1 MKLVVNRCHGSFG
14 LSDAAYERMIEL
26 GIEAV
31 EYTRDKSWNDKKV
44 IFDNRIASGSC
55 TLFNGC
61 NYWDAWTLHH
71 ENRSDKIL
79 VQAVEELGDKASNLL
94 SDLVVVEVPD
104 DVEFFIDD
112 YDGFETVRENHRTW

>member
-31 EYTRDKSWNDKKV
+31 EYTRDKSWNGKKV
-44 IFDNRIASGSC
+44 IFDSSLASGSC
-55 TLFNGC
+55 KLHNDRM
-61 NYWDAWTLHH
+61 YWDTWTRNY
-71 ENRSDKIL
+71 ENRSDEIL
-79 VQAVEELGDKASNLL
+79 VQAVEELGDKASDNL
-94 SDLVVVEVPD
+94 SYLVVVEVPD